1 MTATKL
7 CQAIYTNLH
16 SFPNA
21 KQHRAW
27 IVLGCETVF
36 IFDDDDRA
44 VISATEISNDFEVV
58 VKLSK
63 SLAICQ
69 KTAEALNLL
78 GFFSKPKSKS
88 TETKTTLTFFGSKE
102 NRFGRKTSN
111 KLWWLQHFLNTPLVP
126 EKCQPME
133 LFVDTK
139 LSKLFKNLGQA
150 QPRGGKGA
158 SLSATQ
164 GLNLCAK

>member
-1 MTATKL
+1 MYFLTTLETATKL
-7 CQAIYTNLH
+7 CLSISTNTYSLH
-16 SFPNA
+16 NA

-36 IFDDDDRA
+36 IFDDGDRA

-69 KTAEALNLL
+69 KTAEALNLF
-78 GFFSKPKSKS
+78 GFFTKPKSKS

-111 KLWWLQHFLNTPLVP
+111 KLWWLQHF
-126 EKCQPME
+126 
-133 LFVDTK
+133 
-139 LSKLFKNLGQA
+139 FKH
-150 QPRGGKGA
+150 A
-158 SLSATQ
+158 SGSRKMSTN
-164 GLNLCAK
+164 GVVCRYKTF

>member
-1 MTATKL
+1 MITTKL
-7 CQAIYTNLH
+7 CLAICTNLH

-36 IFDDDDRA
+36 IFGDGDRA
-44 VISATEISNDFEVV
+44 VISTTEISNDFEVV

-78 GFFSKPKSKS
+78 SFFHQTEVKVNRNQNHFNIFWQQRKPFWPQNFKQ
-88 TETKTTLTFFGSKE
+88 TLVAPTFFQTRLWFPKNVNEWSWLSIQ
-102 NRFGRKTSN
+102 NFQSFLRTWGRHSREEAKA
-111 KLWWLQHFLNTPLVP
+111 L
-126 EKCQPME
+126 
-133 LFVDTK
+133 
-139 LSKLFKNLGQA
+139 LSQLH
-150 QPRGGKGA
+150 RV
-158 SLSATQ
+158 
-164 GLNLCAK
+164 

>member
-7 CQAIYTNLH
+7 CLAICTNLH

-69 KTAEALNLL
+69 KTAEALNLF

-111 KLWWLQHFLNTPLVP
+111 KLWWLQHFFKTRLWFPKNVN
-126 EKCQPME
+126 EWSC
-133 LFVDTK
+133 
-139 LSKLFKNLGQA
+139 LSIQNFQSFLRTWGRHSREEAKAL
-150 QPRGGKGA
+150 
-158 SLSATQ
+158 LSQ
-164 GLNLCAK
+164 LHRV

>member
-1 MTATKL
+1 MCL
-7 CQAIYTNLH
+7 SISTNTYSLH
-16 SFPNA
+16 NA

-36 IFDDDDRA
+36 IFDDGDRA
-44 VISATEISNDFEVV
+44 VISATEISNDFEVI

-111 KLWWLQHFLNTPLVP
+111 KLWWLQHFFKTRLWFPKNVN
-126 EKCQPME
+126 EWSW
-133 LFVDTK
+133 
-139 LSKLFKNLGQA
+139 LSIQNFQSFLRTWDRHSREEAKALLSQL
-150 QPRGGKGA
+150 PRV
-158 SLSATQ
+158 
-164 GLNLCAK
+164 